1 MDEMT
6 SLASEGSEMV
16 SKKVI
21 PHIDPVIRKAIVMR
35 IVAPNAIQSDLFSDN
50 PYNKFIFS
58 LLVWVVSISLKQIN
72 NNFPM
77 RALVF

>member
-50 PYNKFIFS
+50 
-58 LLVWVVSISLKQIN
+58 L
-72 NNFPM
+72 
-77 RALVF
+77 

>member
-6 SLASEGSEMV
+6 SLASEGSEML

-50 PYNKFIFS
+50 LYNIFILRLF
-58 LLVWVVSISLKQIN
+58 VWVIS
-72 NNFPM
+72 
-77 RALVF
+77 ALV

>member
-21 PHIDPVIRKAIVMR
+21 SHIDPMIRKAIVMR
-35 IVAPNAIQSDLFSDN
+35 IVVPNAIQSDLFSDN
-50 PYNKFIFS
+50 LYNIFILPLFVRVIS
-58 LLVWVVSISLKQIN
+58 TLV
-72 NNFPM
+72 
-77 RALVF
+77 